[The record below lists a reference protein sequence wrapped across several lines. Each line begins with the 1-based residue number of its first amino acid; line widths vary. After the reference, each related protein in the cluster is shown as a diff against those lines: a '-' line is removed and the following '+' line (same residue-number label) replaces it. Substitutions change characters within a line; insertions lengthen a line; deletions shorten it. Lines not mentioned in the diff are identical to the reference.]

1 MVRGALPP
9 PPDVEAEDADD
20 VDEHM
25 AITSLLDAGHT
36 FESIGNMSPTNF
48 HGFVRAAKWLYH
60 RKLADSHLTAIRA
73 AVAGFRGKKE
83 TFDELE
89 KLIKEMR
96 TAHKNV

>member
-1 MVRGALPP
+1 MMRGELPHLT
-9 PPDVEAEDADD
+9 DEELQDDEA

-25 AITSLLDAGHT
+25 AITTLLDAGHT